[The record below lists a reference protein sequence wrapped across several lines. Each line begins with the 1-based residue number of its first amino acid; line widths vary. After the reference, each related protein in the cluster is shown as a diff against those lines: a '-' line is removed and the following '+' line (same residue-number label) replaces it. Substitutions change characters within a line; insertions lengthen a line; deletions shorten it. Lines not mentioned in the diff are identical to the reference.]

1 MESFRPVAALA
12 ALLFVNATIRAQDRT
27 DLRSKWDSVVH
38 GRGVFQL
45 ERDSVPALNV
55 KIRRVAAF
63 RCFDCAV
70 DHATLLL
77 NEHDSALVTDTADL
91 PGAWRVMRF
100 PQPQASPDFRDQV
113 MTLLKLTC
121 IPGCHARILKSV
133 DELDE
138 SFKAFLAPAESLRA
152 VEKPADGS
160 RAGALWTKFFVRS
173 ENGVAHIAAIL
184 KDGEL
189 FLNVRTVAVF
199 QRS

>member
-1 MESFRPVAALA
+1 MALFRAPAALIV
-12 ALLFVNATIRAQDRT
+12 LLFISVAVRAQDRSA
-27 DLRSKWDSVVH
+27 LRSRWDSVVNR
-38 GRGVFQL
+38 RGVFQL

-55 KIRRVAAF
+55 KVRRVASF

-77 NEHDSALVTDTADL
+77 NENDSALVTDTADL
-91 PGAWRVMRF
+91 SEAWRVLRF
-100 PQPQASPDFRDQV
+100 PQPQGSPELPDQV

-121 IPGCHARILKSV
+121 IPGCRSRILKSV
-133 DELDE
+133 DELE
-138 SFKAFLAPAESLRA
+138 EGFKVFLAPADSLQV
-152 VEKPADGS
+152 VEEPADGS

-173 ENGVAHIAAIL
+173 ENGVHQIAAIL

-189 FLNVRTVAVF
+189 FVHVRTVAVF